1 MKFESWWFPLSY
13 ILKTP
18 RCIKKLQPIQQNKTP
33 NNQTLLYQWCT
44 CWHWHAAALM
54 AAYCS
59 ATIPA
64 TSSACYYYQSL
75 VHDVSD
81 YLILYNDLFFNF
93 FLQWSHSPC
102 LARSLDT
109 TVVLSHVH
117 STRSFRVLYYVS
129 IISLKMWMCLER
141 TCYKDVI
148 LWSLSPVF
156 VHQKLLWDI
165 LICLVTYTI
174 GIISNIYIYYRY
186 MCYFFYGYLWISF
199 SWCFPSSSSDISWE
213 MDISWDAR

>member
-1 MKFESWWFPLSY
+1 MQQLSWLPTAPPPY
-13 ILKTP
+13 
-18 RCIKKLQPIQQNKTP
+18 RRHLQP
-33 NNQTLLYQWCT
+33 
-44 CWHWHAAALM
+44 
-54 AAYCS
+54 
-59 ATIPA
+59 ATI
-64 TSSACYYYQSL
+64 TNRWCMVFLIISFCTMIFSS
-75 VHDVSD
+75 
-81 YLILYNDLFFNF
+81 NF

-109 TVVLSHVH
+109 AVVLSHVH

-129 IISLKMWMCLER
+129 IISLKMWVCLER

-174 GIISNIYIYYRY
+174 GIISNIYTYYRY